1 MSPRGPE
8 PSRARR
14 AAVPTRV
21 LTFVVASILVAAAAS
36 SARATTPLPSQPP
49 EERAR
54 QALMPKSSDPI
65 WSILARSKVTADVAH
80 GVYRIDNPPE
90 VKALAGHEMTVTGF
104 VLPLDP
110 SPRFFH
116 FLLTRNTPVCPF
128 CPPGAPNE
136 AIEVNARTLMQPTTE
151 PVTVTG
157 RFVLQDN
164 GAAGLFYQL
173 DAADVTGGRR
183 GKGF

>member
-1 MSPRGPE
+1 M
-8 PSRARR
+8 
-14 AAVPTRV
+14 TRSV
-21 LTFVVASILVAAAAS
+21 LVAITLAAAAS
-36 SARATTPLPSQPP
+36 AGRAAPSLPVQPP

-65 WSILARSKVTADVAH
+65 WSVLAKSTVTADAAR
-80 GVYRIDNPPE
+80 GVYQIDNPPE
-90 VKALAGHEMTVTGF
+90 VKALAGRQMSVTGF

-136 AIEVNARTLMQPTTE
+136 AIEVNARTLMRPTNE

-157 RFVLQDN
+157 RFTLQDN
-164 GAAGLFYQL
+164 GAAGLFFQL
-173 DAADVTGGRR
+173 NSADVKGPLWRR
-183 GKGF
+183 D

>member
-1 MSPRGPE
+1 MTRLVSF
-8 PSRARR
+8 A
-14 AAVPTRV
+14 AAV
-21 LTFVVASILVAAAAS
+21 LAASVASAGLAAPA
-36 SARATTPLPSQPP
+36 LPTQPA

-54 QALMPKSSDPI
+54 QLLMPRSSDPI
-65 WSILARSKVTADVAH
+65 WSILARSTVTADVAR

-90 VKALAGHEMTVTGF
+90 VKALAGRQMSVTGF

-136 AIEVNARTLMQPTTE
+136 AIEVYARTLMRPTSG

-173 DAADVTGGRR
+173 NSADVTSDQRWR
-183 GKGF
+183 AY